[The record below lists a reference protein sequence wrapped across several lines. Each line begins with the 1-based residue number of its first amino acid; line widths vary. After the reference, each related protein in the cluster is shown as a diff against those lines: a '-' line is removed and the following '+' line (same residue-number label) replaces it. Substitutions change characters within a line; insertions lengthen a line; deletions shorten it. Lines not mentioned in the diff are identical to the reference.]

1 MNIEKVYEE
10 MFDYLNTQLSDV
22 EINPYGAV
30 LLDTIPSVEP
40 SVFPLIVMT
49 QMDFTFATETL
60 GKTHKRFTLPIEVNI
75 FTIKSGANK
84 KETIAKQ
91 LANVV
96 KEVLF
101 DHYGMRLDVFDRQPN
116 LIENVYRIV
125 MRFSCLVD
133 EDTEIIYRE

>member
-10 MFDYLNTQLSDV
+10 MFDYLKTQLSDE
-22 EINPYGAV
+22 EINPYGAT

-40 SVFPLIVMT
+40 NVFPLIVMT
-49 QMDFTFATETL
+49 QMDYVFATETL
-60 GKTHKRFTLPIEVNI
+60 GKTNKRFTLPIEVNI

-101 DHYGMRLDVFDRQPN
+101 DHYGMSLDVFDRQPN